1 MNRPTW
7 RRTAIGLAITGIGF
21 AVWYGYA
28 PGTFPASLRDGLDAL
43 GSDPGLALAFAG
55 AVAGVI
61 GLLYSWLTELD
72 ATDPLSAQDDGGA
85 KRPAAVAGAD
95 LSAYYERAVEND
107 GPDDAGH
114 DPIRRRLRRIVVE
127 SVAAEDAAAYVDRGS
142 WTDDRYAA
150 AFLSTTA
157 DVDYPWY
164 HRLYAW
170 LYPGR
175 AYERRVQRTLR
186 AVERACADRLSGY
199 EPPEFPSSTNRL
211 RALRAALEA
220 SS

>member
-1 MNRPTW
+1 MSHLTL
-7 RRTAIGLAITGIGF
+7 RRGGVGLALASVGF

-28 PGTFPASLRDGLDAL
+28 PGSVPASIRTGVDR
-43 GSDPGLALAFAG
+43 GLALVFAG

-61 GLLYSWLTELD
+61 GLLYSWLTEPD
-72 ATDPLSAQDDGGA
+72 VTTPMSERKGA
-85 KRPAAVAGAD
+85 PSTPAVAGTD
-95 LSAYYERAVEND
+95 LSTYHERAVED
-107 GPDDAGH
+107 GPDDAAR
-114 DPIRRRLRRIVVE
+114 DPIRRRLRDVVVA
-127 SVAAEDAAAYVDRGS
+127 SVDGDAAASVDRGT

-175 AYERRVQRTLR
+175 AYDRRVRR
-186 AVERACADRLSGY
+186 ALAATERAYEERSSGY
-199 EPPEFPSSTNRL
+199 EAPDVSSPRSRL
-211 RALRAALEA
+211 RALRAALEG

>member
-1 MNRPTW
+1 MSRLTW
-7 RRTAIGLAITGIGF
+7 RRAAVGLALAAVGF
-21 AVWYGYA
+21 AVWSGYA
-28 PGTFPASLRDGLDAL
+28 PGSMAASIRDGLDTL
-43 GSDPGLALAFAG
+43 GVDRGLALAFAG

-61 GLLYSWLTELD
+61 GLLYSWLTEPD
-72 ATDPLSAQDDGGA
+72 ATTPMSERESSA
-85 KRPAAVAGAD
+85 PPTPTIAGTD
-95 LSAYYERAVEND
+95 LSAFYERSVAD
-107 GPDDAGH
+107 GPDDATR
-114 DPIRRRLRRIVVE
+114 DPIRRRLREVVVA
-127 SVAAEDAAAYVDRGS
+127 SVGGDDPAASVDRGT

-175 AYERRVQRTLR
+175 AYERRVRRALA
-186 AVERACADRLSGY
+186 AVERAYEEGSAGY
-199 EPPEFPSSTNRL
+199 EAPDAPSPRRRL
-211 RALRAALEA
+211 HALRAALEG

>member
-1 MNRPTW
+1 MSRLTW
-7 RRTAIGLAITGIGF
+7 RRAAVGLALASVGF

-28 PGTFPASLRDGLDAL
+28 SGTAPVSIRTGLDAL
-43 GSDPGLALAFAG
+43 GVDRGLALAFAG

-61 GLLYSWLTELD
+61 GLLYSWLTEPD
-72 ATDPLSAQDDGGA
+72 ATTPMSE
-85 KRPAAVAGAD
+85 RESRTPSTPAIAGTD
-95 LSAYYERAVEND
+95 LSTHYERAVED
-107 GPDDAGH
+107 GPGDAAR
-114 DPIRRRLRRIVVE
+114 DPIRRRLREVVVA
-127 SVAAEDAAAYVDRGS
+127 SVGGDDAAASVDRGT

-175 AYERRVQRTLR
+175 AYDRRVRR
-186 AVERACADRLSGY
+186 ALAAAERQCAVGLSGY
-199 EPPEFPSSTNRL
+199 EAPDASSPRNRL
-211 RALRAALEA
+211 QALRAALEGA
-220 SS
+220 S

>member
-1 MNRPTW
+1 MSRLTL
-7 RRTAIGLAITGIGF
+7 RRAAVGLALASVGF

-28 PGTFPASLRDGLDAL
+28 PGAVPASIRTGLDAL
-43 GSDPGLALAFAG
+43 GVDRGLALAFAG

-61 GLLYSWLTELD
+61 GLLYSWLTEPD
-72 ATDPLSAQDDGGA
+72 ATTPMSGR
-85 KRPAAVAGAD
+85 KRAPSTPTIAGTD
-95 LSAYYERAVEND
+95 LSTYYERAVED
-107 GPDDAGH
+107 GPDDAAR
-114 DPIRRRLRRIVVE
+114 DPIRRRLRDVVVA
-127 SVAAEDAAAYVDRGS
+127 SVAGDDAAASVDRGT

-150 AFLSTTA
+150 AFLSTTD

-175 AYERRVQRTLR
+175 AYDRRVCR
-186 AVERACADRLSGY
+186 ALAATERAYEERSSGY
-199 EPPEFPSSTNRL
+199 EAPDASSPRSRL
-211 RALRAALEA
+211 RALRAALEG

>member
-1 MNRPTW
+1 MSRLTW
-7 RRTAIGLAITGIGF
+7 RRGAVGLALAGVGF

-28 PGTFPASLRDGLDAL
+28 PATFPAPIRDGLGAL
-43 GSDPGLALAFAG
+43 DTDPGLALAFAG

-61 GLLYSWLTELD
+61 GLLYSWLTEPD
-72 ATDPLSAQDDGGA
+72 AAAPLSERPAGESGRRPSVAGTDLSTRYEQSVEDGG
-85 KRPAAVAGAD
+85 PDAAA
-95 LSAYYERAVEND
+95 
-107 GPDDAGH
+107 
-114 DPIRRRLRRIVVE
+114 DPIRRRLRAVVVE
-127 SVAAEDAAAYVDRGS
+127 SVAADDPEGYVDRGS

-175 AYERRVQRTLR
+175 AYERRVSRALA
-186 AVERACADRLSGY
+186 AVERTCADRLSGY
-199 EPPEFPSSTNRL
+199 EPPPSSPRGRL
-211 RALRAALEA
+211 HAIRAALEG